1 LKIDDCRLL
10 IESQNEQ
17 VLGFDSEINNQ
28 QSAINNQQSTIFL
41 RHNMQKAVSTYLFV
55 KERLHPGILDGLARS
70 GVQAVEIFA
79 ARQHLDYANRKAHV
93 KEIADW
99 FRGSGIPLNSVHS
112 PLYADYEWGRAG
124 APPVNIASTERAGRI
139 EAMDEIKRALEIAE
153 QIPFRFLVQHLGAPN
168 EDFSDKKFEAAMTSI
183 EHLRAFAKPLGVRI
197 LLENIPNE
205 LSTPDRLVEMIRS
218 AHFDDVG
225 VCFDFGHAHMMG
237 SVSEGFEILRNHICS
252 THVHDNDKMKDS
264 HLWPGQGTIDWK
276 QAMDLLRSAPQTP
289 PLLLEL
295 GEDEKVNALEKLGAT
310 FDKLEGA

>member
-1 LKIDDCRLL
+1 MVR
-10 IESQNEQ
+10 
-17 VLGFDSEINNQ
+17 
-28 QSAINNQQSTIFL
+28 
-41 RHNMQKAVSTYLFV
+41 AVSTYLYV

-70 GVQAVEIFA
+70 GAQAIEIFA

-99 FRGSGIPLNSVHS
+99 FRNSGIPLSSVHS

-124 APPVNIASTERAGRI
+124 SPPVNVASTDRAGRI

-153 QIPFRFLVQHLGAPN
+153 QIPFRFLIQHLGSPN
-168 EDFSDKKFEAAMTSI
+168 ESFDEKKFEAAMTSI

-205 LSTPDRLVEMIRS
+205 LSTPDRLVEMIRG

-225 VCFDFGHAHMMG
+225 VCFDFGHAHMMR
-237 SVSEGFEILRNHICS
+237 SVRPEFEALRDYIQS
-252 THVHDNDKMKDS
+252 THIHDNDRVKDS

-276 QAMDLLRSAPQTP
+276 EAMELFRTAPQTP
-289 PLLLEL
+289 PLLLEIAD
-295 GEDEKVNALEKLGAT
+295 DEKVNPLEKLRPA
-310 FDKLEGA
+310 FDKLEEFGN